1 MQEVHMTKDL
11 FSLGDVARLLRT
23 QPHRI
28 QYLLTTGQ
36 VPEPRIRI
44 GSRRIWTMAEILPI
58 SDKIGFEKISALRA
72 SEGGPNE

>member
-1 MQEVHMTKDL
+1 MTQEL

-44 GSRRIWTMAEILPI
+44 GSRRIWTLEEILPI
-58 SDKIGFEKISALRA
+58 SDKIGFEKISALRT